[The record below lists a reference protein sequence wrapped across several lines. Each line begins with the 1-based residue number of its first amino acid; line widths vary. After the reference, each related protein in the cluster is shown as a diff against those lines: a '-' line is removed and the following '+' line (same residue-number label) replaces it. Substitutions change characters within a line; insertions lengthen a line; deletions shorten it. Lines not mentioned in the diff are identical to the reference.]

1 MKGVS
6 QMYLSFLAT
15 FELVS
20 TFILILVLI
29 LLA

>member
-1 MKGVS
+1 
-6 QMYLSFLAT
+6 MYLSFLAT